1 MNLPFLIDKKPN
13 GKLINRANYG
23 ELGYFYNIE
32 YQLQISFIEGSLNI
46 SYYGEDNTFLTDDEI
61 FKIIKNKL

>member
-13 GKLINRANYG
+13 GKLVNRANYG
-23 ELGYFYNIE
+23 ELGYLYNIE

>member
-13 GKLINRANYG
+13 GKLVNRV
-23 ELGYFYNIE
+23 
-32 YQLQISFIEGSLNI
+32 SFIEGSLNI